1 MWYNKDR
8 KEEFLHYRNEDAI
21 ISTNVSTAFD
31 QAAFFEEKLGVDIC
45 DWNSTQ
51 IISFLKYLSTPK
63 IQTLIATVN
72 HLKIYTDWCISNH
85 LSEDYQNHFCEI
97 SSKIMCQCI
106 DYNKFEHLIIKNRED
121 LLRDLA
127 TLPNYS
133 DRYIFLA
140 TYEGIP
146 RADIIEGRFDDFDE
160 GNSTLK
166 VGDNVYEISENLCK
180 IIVAA
185 SNQNDFTSNVNQDR
199 IYPYVNDGYILRFA
213 RRPHLKGSGNR
224 INLYDRRFRECASYM
239 GWNPQ
244 LTIKDLAESG
254 RMDFIRKIMKE
265 NNLSAEAAVKAPW
278 REVHQ
283 KKYGKVQNIYTY
295 METYGKYI

>member
-1 MWYNKDR
+1 MYNKER
-8 KEEFLHYRNEDAI
+8 KEEFIHYREEDAI
-21 ISTNVSTAFD
+21 ISTNISVAFE
-31 QAAFFEEKLGVDIC
+31 QAAFFEEKLGLDIC

-51 IISFLKYLSTPK
+51 IISFLKYMSTPK
-63 IQTLIATVN
+63 VQTLIMMVN

-97 SSKIMCQCI
+97 DSKIMCQCI
-106 DYNKFEHLIIKNRED
+106 DFKKFEQLIIKSRED

-127 TLPNYS
+127 ILPNYS

-146 RADIIEGRFDDFDE
+146 RTDIIEGRFEDLDE
-160 GNSTLK
+160 ENSTLTISDK
-166 VGDNVYEISENLCK
+166 VYEISADLCQ
-180 IIVAA
+180 IIIAA
-185 SNQNDFTSNVNQDR
+185 SNQNDFTSNVNQD
-199 IYPYVNDGYILRFA
+199 ISYSYINDGYILRFA
-213 RRPHLKGSGNR
+213 RRTQIKGGNR
-224 INLYDRRFRECASYM
+224 VNLYDRRFRECASYM